1 MTWTYERYIT
11 MKTEINT
18 DGSLLTFKHDELK
31 DGTAFKN
38 WIMNLDL
45 DNYVRQFS
53 LKMNYYNDSFG
64 NDVFGY
70 VMPDGYM
77 LDFVEMLIGELP
89 NDNDEENCVIID
101 RFLCELG
108 IKNAFLMYH
117 DSNISV
123 LPFQDELKELDM
135 TTDEG
140 MENLFKGVLMY
151 LIENADG
158 VAFIEEAD
166 YKQHK
171 WEIDEEDEEDEED
184 E

>member
-1 MTWTYERYIT
+1 

-18 DGSLLTFKHDELK
+18 DGSLLTFKYDELK

-38 WIMNLDL
+38 WIIDLDL
-45 DNYVRQFS
+45 DYFVHQFAIK
-53 LKMNYYNDSFG
+53 LDYYNDSFG
-64 NDVFGY
+64 NGVHGY

-77 LDFVEMLIGELP
+77 LDFVEMLSDMLP
-89 NDNDEENCVIID
+89 IDTHEDNCVIID
-101 RFLCELG
+101 RFLCEIG

-123 LPFQDELKELDM
+123 LPRQDQLKELDM

-140 MENLFKGVLMY
+140 IINLFKGVLMY
-151 LIENADG
+151 LIEKRDG
-158 VAFIEEAD
+158 VDWIEEED

-171 WEIDEEDEEDEED
+171 WDIDDDEEQ
-184 E
+184 

>member
-1 MTWTYERYIT
+1 
-11 MKTEINT
+11 
-18 DGSLLTFKHDELK
+18 
-31 DGTAFKN
+31 
-38 WIMNLDL
+38 L

-53 LKMNYYNDSFG
+53 LKMDYYNDSFG

-77 LDFVEMLIGELP
+77 LDFVDMLLDVALP
-89 NDNDEENCVIID
+89 DDTDKEDSVIID
-101 RFLCELG
+101 GFLCDIG
-108 IKNAFLMYH
+108 IKNAFTMYH
-117 DSNISV
+117 DSNISI
-123 LPFQDELKELDM
+123 LPCLDDIEELDM

-140 MENLFKGVLMY
+140 LKNLFKGVLMY

-158 VAFIEEAD
+158 VAWIEEPD

-171 WEIDEEDEEDEED
+171 WDTDDDDEEDEEED